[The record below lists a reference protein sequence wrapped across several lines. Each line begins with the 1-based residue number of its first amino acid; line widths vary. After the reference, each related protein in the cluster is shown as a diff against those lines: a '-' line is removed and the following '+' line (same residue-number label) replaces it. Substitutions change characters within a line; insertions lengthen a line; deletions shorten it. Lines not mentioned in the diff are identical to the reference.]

1 MIRTAPIG
9 HVLSQPILTP
19 AGVMAFRLAVIS
31 LTLPFFDLP
40 LVAVS
45 LSAPLFAFVF
55 IEAVGSGTL
64 VHPRYFNLLSL
75 AALFASAQIAGV
87 GIRILAGS
95 AQSVDAEGA
104 LLLARYVYWAIVFC
118 ATAVVV
124 QRHKLGNETAKLAAI
139 GLIVLAAIRL
149 IEAIFIGAWGAGN
162 PHWLSQNDYGFMFS
176 MFSPLALWYVVQSR
190 GPEKIFAALGGLLV
204 VAAIIGNGSRSSW
217 IATSL
222 GIAVLLALLLV
233 RGKAA
238 GALGACAVMLI
249 AAAGALTI
257 APPNWRGPIA
267 ARIESL
273 ANLQTDKPYLT
284 RQVLIAKGLLLF
296 EKHPLVG
303 VGAGRFD
310 QEWVDLDLP
319 PALRY
324 QPQDFYNRRTPHNA
338 YVKLLAEGGL
348 LGFVPLV
355 LLMAWVFRGSLKASL
370 SARSNDCSWIPAVL
384 AAVCSTSIH
393 LWTVSGLTGSAP
405 WFIFGLGGAA
415 ALSGTRFSALAFKPR
430 LSSPAARSRAL
441 PPIPYEA

>member
-139 GLIVLAAIRL
+139 GLIVLAATSFP
-149 IEAIFIGAWGAGN
+149 IE
-162 PHWLSQNDYGFMFS
+162 
-176 MFSPLALWYVVQSR
+176 R
-190 GPEKIFAALGGLLV
+190 
-204 VAAIIGNGSRSSW
+204 
-217 IATSL
+217 
-222 GIAVLLALLLV
+222 
-233 RGKAA
+233 
-238 GALGACAVMLI
+238 
-249 AAAGALTI
+249 
-257 APPNWRGPIA
+257 
-267 ARIESL
+267 
-273 ANLQTDKPYLT
+273 
-284 RQVLIAKGLLLF
+284 
-296 EKHPLVG
+296 
-303 VGAGRFD
+303 
-310 QEWVDLDLP
+310 
-319 PALRY
+319 
-324 QPQDFYNRRTPHNA
+324 
-338 YVKLLAEGGL
+338 
-348 LGFVPLV
+348 
-355 LLMAWVFRGSLKASL
+355 
-370 SARSNDCSWIPAVL
+370 
-384 AAVCSTSIH
+384 
-393 LWTVSGLTGSAP
+393 
-405 WFIFGLGGAA
+405 
-415 ALSGTRFSALAFKPR
+415 
-430 LSSPAARSRAL
+430 
-441 PPIPYEA
+441 